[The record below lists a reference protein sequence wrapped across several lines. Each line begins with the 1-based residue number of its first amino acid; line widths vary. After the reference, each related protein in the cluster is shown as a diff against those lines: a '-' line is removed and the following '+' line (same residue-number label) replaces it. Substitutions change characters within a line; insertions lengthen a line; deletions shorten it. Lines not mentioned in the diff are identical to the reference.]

1 MTARSFKGQADRD
14 RFWDRKARI
23 GAIYGPYV
31 LRSQVKVKFG
41 ESILNVP
48 AIPFS

>member
-1 MTARSFKGQADRD
+1 MTARSFIGLADRD
-14 RFWDRKARI
+14 RLWDRKAGI

-41 ESILNVP
+41 ESIFKVSD
-48 AIPFS
+48 IPFS